1 MSGAAERCVVF
12 SHGLDGEPWGQK
24 IIAMAAVARA
34 VGYRVES
41 VDYRGINTLDGRLEA
56 LRSACAGLPRSP
68 VLVGSSLG
76 SFLSAA
82 VSIEAGARG
91 LFLLAPAFELA
102 GLPPTPPVARCPMTL
117 VHGWKDDVVPVE
129 IAIRFGRAQG
139 ATLHLV
145 DDDHRLHA
153 SLPRIEGWLRD
164 FLGDLG

>member
-1 MSGAAERCVVF
+1 MSNETERCVVF
-12 SHGLDGEPWGQK
+12 SHGLDGEPWGHK
-24 IIAMAAVARA
+24 IVVMAAAARA
-34 VGYRVES
+34 AGYRVES
-41 VDYRGINTLDGRLEA
+41 IDYRGINTLDGRLAA
-56 LRSACAGLPRSP
+56 LQSACAALPPKP

-91 LFLLAPAFELA
+91 LFLLAPAFELP
-102 GLPPTPPVARCPMTL
+102 GLPPTPPVAPCPMTL
-117 VHGWKDDVVPVE
+117 VHGWRDEVVPVE
-129 IAIRFGRAQG
+129 IAIRFGQARG

-164 FLGDLG
+164 FLEALG